1 MNGRL
6 ATGAAP
12 GETAGGTGHAALR
25 ACLGSAPDRAA
36 TLQALLSSDEA
47 QVELAQAYLRQR
59 AGRRRARAAPLDRR
73 HFRAARRAGTNS
85 RTGGL
90 GRHYVSDREV
100 LERLVALYGR
110 TSSAAVQTAVAGI
123 LLRADRSALP
133 AQTLRQTLITL
144 RRDARNGAG
153 DGTIDA
159 LIALLDAR

>member
-1 MNGRL
+1 MFWYNPCECPTSTQPTISAL
-6 ATGAAP
+6 P
-12 GETAGGTGHAALR
+12 AGPAQIRAL
-25 ACLGSAPDRAA
+25 
-36 TLQALLSSDEA
+36 EA
-47 QVELAQAYLRQR
+47 
-59 AGRRRARAAPLDRR
+59 
-73 HFRAARRAGTNS
+73 
-85 RTGGL
+85 L

-100 LERLVALYGR
+100 LERLVALYGQ

-133 AQTLRQTLITL
+133 AQALRQTLSTL

>member
-1 MNGRL
+1 MLRL

-59 AGRRRARAAPLDRR
+59 PVDDVRELRRLTEGISALPAGPAQIRALEA
-73 HFRAARRAGTNS
+73 
-85 RTGGL
+85 L

-100 LERLVALYGR
+100 LERLVALYGQ